1 METNPLIDTEME
13 ALAYLAFGKP
23 RTQKEAIEL
32 IYGKD
37 YDEVN
42 IQPFVD
48 AKETLLDK
56 GFIQKCDEKQ
66 RGASYEADHDQDIN
80 SLLDNSGFIRCDQDK
95 ISLDTP
101 EILTFVVTKM
111 V

>member
-1 METNPLIDTEME
+1 METNPLIDSEME

-23 RTQKEAIEL
+23 RTQKEAVEL

-48 AKETLLDK
+48 ARESLLDK
-56 GFIQKCDEKQ
+56 GFIQKCDEKE
-66 RGASYEADHDQDIN
+66 RGGRYEADHEQDMK
-80 SLLDNSGFIRCDQDK
+80 SLLGNSGFIRRDQDK